1 MHRKYFIGIVIV
13 ALLCLFMI
21 FVYLW
26 KEIDSPATKDPL
38 IIPPLAPYS
47 SYISGVGIA
56 EPSTQSISLGI
67 PLNRIVEKVLVQA
80 GSKVKE
86 GDILIMLENDD
97 IQANLQIQET
107 MYKIALAKLQK
118 LSELPRTS
126 DLNLAKAELETA
138 DLDYRLAKDQY
149 EMVQKLP
156 DQRAISKEEV
166 QKRKFNFEIAEKK
179 LNQSQARYE
188 KIKEGTWEPDLEIAR
203 LEALETRDNM
213 NRVNTEFQRTFIR
226 SPING
231 TVLQLK
237 IQQGEMPPQD
247 TLRSPVMILGN
258 IHEMHLR
265 VSINQLDIPYFQQTS
280 PAVAYTQGNANI
292 SYSLEFVRVEPF
304 LVDKQNLT
312 NEITE
317 KIDTRVFQI
326 IYRIKPDGHFVLP
339 GQQMDVFIE
348 AKRDAHEK

>member
-1 MHRKYFIGIVIV
+1 MHRKYFLGIVIV

-21 FVYLW
+21 FTYLW
-26 KEIDSPATKDPL
+26 KEIESPATKDPV
-38 IIPPLAPYS
+38 ITPPLAPFP

-56 EPSTQSISLGI
+56 EPSTQNISIGI
-67 PLNRIVEKVLVQA
+67 PLNRVVEKVLVQV

-86 GDILIMLENDD
+86 GDILIMLENEDL
-97 IQANLQIQET
+97 QANLQIQET
-107 MYKIALAKLQK
+107 LYKIALAKLQK
-118 LSELPRTS
+118 LSELPRES
-126 DLNLAKAELETA
+126 DLNLSKASLDTAELN
-138 DLDYRLAKDQY
+138 YKLAKDQY

-156 DQRAISKEEV
+156 DQRALSKEDIR
-166 QKRKFNFEIAEKK
+166 KRQFNVEIAEKK
-179 LNQSQARYE
+179 LKQATARYE
-188 KIKEGTWEPDLEIAR
+188 KIKEGTWKPDLEIAR
-203 LEALETRDNM
+203 LEALEARDNM
-213 NRVNTEFQRTFIR
+213 NRVNTEFQKTFIR

-237 IQQGEMPPQD
+237 IQPGEISPQD

-265 VSINQLDIPYFQQTS
+265 VSINQLDIPYFEES
-280 PAVAYTQGNANI
+280 AKAIAYTQGNANI
-292 SYSLEFVRVEPF
+292 SYALEFVRIEPF
-304 LVDKQNLT
+304 LVDKQNVT

-348 AKRDAHEK
+348 AKRS